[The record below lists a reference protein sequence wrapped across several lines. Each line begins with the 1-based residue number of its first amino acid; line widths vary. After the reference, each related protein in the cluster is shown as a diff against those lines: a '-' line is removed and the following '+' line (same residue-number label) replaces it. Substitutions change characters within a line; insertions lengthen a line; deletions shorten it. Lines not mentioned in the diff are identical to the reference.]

1 MNSIVPVSETRIST
15 TTLDNEGGF
24 SASLLRKALVAAN
37 PDWTKKQI
45 REAVNAKLK
54 GEQQLALAN
63 TNEAVRRGY
72 TFMKQTIS
80 KSGRM
85 HITLNPPSRAKD
97 RKVSLSTMS
106 TADIEAE
113 LMRRRTLAVA

>member
-1 MNSIVPVSETRIST
+1 MGIIPVTETRIT
-15 TTLDNEGGF
+15 NTTLDNEGGF
-24 SASLLRKALVAAN
+24 SASMLRKALVTAN

-45 REAVNAKLK
+45 REAVNAQLK

-72 TFMKQTIS
+72 TFLKQTVS

-85 HITLNPPSRAKD
+85 HITLAPPSKART
-97 RKVSLSTMS
+97 RKVALSTMS
-106 TADIEAE
+106 TEEIEAE
-113 LMRRRTLAVA
+113 LIRRRTLAVA

>member
-1 MNSIVPVSETRIST
+1 MNTLVPVSETRIST
-15 TTLDNEGGF
+15 TTLDKQGGF
-24 SASLLRKALVAAN
+24 SASLLRKVLVAAN
-37 PDWTKKQI
+37 PGWTKKQI

-63 TNEAVRRGY
+63 TNEAVRQGY
-72 TFMKQTIS
+72 TFLKQTIS

-85 HITLNPPSRAKD
+85 HITLTPPSRAKD

-113 LMRRRTLAVA
+113 LIRRRTLAVA

>member
-1 MNSIVPVSETRIST
+1 MNSIVPVSETRIVN
-15 TTLDNEGGF
+15 TTLDSEGGF

-45 REAVNAKLK
+45 REAVNAQLK
-54 GEQQLALAN
+54 GEQAIALAN

-72 TFMKQTIS
+72 TFLKQTIS

-85 HITLNPPSRAKD
+85 HITLTPPSRAKD

-113 LMRRRTLAVA
+113 LLRRRTLAVA

>member
-1 MNSIVPVSETRIST
+1 MNSIIPVTETRIT
-15 TTLDNEGGF
+15 NPTLDNEGGF
-24 SASLLRKALVAAN
+24 SASMLRKTLVAAN

-45 REAVNAKLK
+45 REAVNAQLK
-54 GEQQLALAN
+54 GEQQIALAN

-72 TFMKQTIS
+72 TFLKQTIS

-85 HITLNPPSRAKD
+85 HITLTPPSRAKD
-97 RKVSLSTMS
+97 RKANLSTMS

-113 LMRRRTLAVA
+113 LLRRRALAVA